1 MEVSPKRPPTP
12 HWPDVLLG
20 TFGVVSGFV
29 RGKASNVCQGN
40 LFLEGDG
47 SVNDGDGYGVEVLC
61 DGTNGVTNGGT
72 HDETIDVM
80 HDETIDETID
90 GMNGVMTD
98 GAQLD
103 ELLDELPDEEN
114 TMAAA
119 TVCPSHQGRCIPTHP
134 HRVLHRLTNRN
145 RRHWTVLSVQNGWT
159 YYRTPHQT
167 PYSAL
172 HPEPYQALHP
182 KKHPK
187 KHPNDSN
194 EKATVQP
201 LYPNEP
207 KPSPSSVKL
216 RIVSV

>member
-1 MEVSPKRPPTP
+1 M
-12 HWPDVLLG
+12 
-20 TFGVVSGFV
+20 
-29 RGKASNVCQGN
+29 
-40 LFLEGDG
+40 EGDG

-61 DGTNGVTNGGT
+61 DGTNGGTNGGT
-72 HDETIDVM
+72 

-90 GMNGVMTD
+90 GMNGVNTD

-103 ELLDELPDEEN
+103 EPLDELPDEEN
-114 TMAAA
+114 TMAAAA

-134 HRVLHRLTNRN
+134 HRVPHRLTNRN

-159 YYRTPHQT
+159 DYRTPHQT

-182 KKHPK
+182 KKHP
-187 KHPNDSN
+187 NDSN
-194 EKATVQP
+194 EKVPQTTVQP